1 MNIAL
6 FKQSIRTGWKLLVVF
21 LAVITMYVTIIIYM
35 FNPETSKLLEEFS
48 KTMPGVMAAFGM
60 DEAGSTLTGFLV
72 SYLYGFILLVF
83 PMFYI
88 ILSANSLVVR
98 HTDKGSMAY
107 LLASPNKRAEIALTQ
122 AANLALCIFIL
133 IIYETLLA
141 IIVCEAAFPGQLDI
155 KSLLILNIGLL
166 CLHLFIGGLCF
177 LASCVSNEVK
187 TASLA
192 GGGICVLCYLFQSL
206 ANVGDKFEEL
216 KYASFFTL
224 YDTEKLMRGNI
235 EGYLMI
241 ACLLL
246 AGTALFIIG
255 ISSFNRR
262 DLHI

>member
-1 MNIAL
+1 MNTAL
-6 FKQSIRTGWKLLVVF
+6 LKQSFRSGWKLLVVF
-21 LAVITMYVTIIIYM
+21 LAVITMYDTIIIYM
-35 FNPETSKLLEEFS
+35 YNPETSRLLEEFS

-60 DEAGSTLTGFLV
+60 DEIGSTLTGFLV

-83 PMFYI
+83 PMVYI

-107 LLASPNKRAEIALTQ
+107 LLASPNKRTGIAMTQ
-122 AANLALCIFIL
+122 AAYLVLCIFM
-133 IIYETLLA
+133 IIVYETVLA

-155 KSLLILNIGLL
+155 RNFLILNTGLL

-177 LASCVSNEVK
+177 LASCVANEVK
-187 TASLA
+187 TASLI

-206 ANVGDKFEEL
+206 ANVGEKFKEL

-224 YDTEKLMRGNI
+224 YDTDKLMQGSG

-246 AGTALFIIG
+246 AGTVLFTTG
-255 ISSFNRR
+255 ILSFNRR